1 MAESSLAAGQPGEEQ
16 RLPIDASAT
25 VAAGHPPAAV
35 HHPAH
40 LAHHFDDVEQQREAA
55 TLGMWAFLATEV
67 LFLGALIGAYVVYR
81 VSYPYEF
88 AVAASHLNVLLATI
102 NTAVLLTSSFTMALA
117 VHAAQTGSRRGLVLF
132 LVLTMLFGAAF
143 LGIKGLE
150 YYLEYE
156 EHLVPLLGFQF
167 IFEGADPHKAELF
180 FNFYFALTGL
190 HALHMIIGLGVLTV
204 MVVLA
209 WRGHFSPDY
218 YTPIEVSG
226 LYWHLVDIVWVFLY
240 PLLYL
245 LHQRV

>member
-1 MAESSLAAGQPGEEQ
+1 MAESSLAAGQHGEEQ
-16 RLPIDASAT
+16 RLPIDAGAT
-25 VAAGHPPAAV
+25 VAAGHPPAVV

-81 VSYPYEF
+81 VGYPHEF

-117 VHAAQTGSRRGLVLF
+117 VHAAQTGSRRGLILF
-132 LVLTMLFGAAF
+132 LLLTMLFGAAF

-156 EHLVPLLGFQF
+156 EHLVPLRGFQF
-167 IFEGADPHKAELF
+167 MFEGADPQKARLF

-190 HALHMIIGLGVLTV
+190 HALHMIIGLGVLAV

-209 WRGHFSPDY
+209 WRGRFSPDY

-226 LYWHLVDIVWVFLY
+226 LYWHFVDIVWVFLY

-245 LHQRV
+245 LHQRL